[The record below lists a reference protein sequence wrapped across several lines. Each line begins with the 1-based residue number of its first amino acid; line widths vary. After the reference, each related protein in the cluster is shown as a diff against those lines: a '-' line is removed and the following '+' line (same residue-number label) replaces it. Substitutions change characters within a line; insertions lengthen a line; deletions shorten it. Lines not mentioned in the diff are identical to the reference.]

1 MEHLHALINKAVRI
15 VQLQRLPRLTQLWV
29 VLGIACLLPRDHG
42 SPVHHQMVWVRI
54 TAIFVIGDNDV
65 WSKFADNLDVFLRDG
80 VIAQQRKTALRK
92 QFLHSLAF
100 NWVGQSGINVAQPAV
115 LYAQRPRSVSHFF
128 PAHLAH
134 LFLDSRAIHGGV
146 NHIAALAAGTSQ
158 HQNLIAFCGIARGGC
173 STLG

>member
-1 MEHLHALINKAVRI
+1 MEHLHALVDETVRI
-15 VQLQRLPRLTQLWV
+15 VKLQRRPRFTQLWV
-29 VLGIACLLPRDHG
+29 ILGIARLLPCDHG
-42 SPVHHQMVWVRI
+42 SSVHHKVIWVRVA
-54 TAIFVIGDNDV
+54 AIFVIGNNDV
-65 WSKFADNLDVFLRDG
+65 WTKFADNLDVFLRDG

-100 NWVGQSGINVAQPAV
+100 NRVGQSGINVAQPAV

-146 NHIAALAAGTSQ
+146 NHIAALAAGTGQ

-173 STLG
+173 STLR